1 MGEEGRVHLGQ
12 QRQEEREREIGK
24 SGHSIRGNGF
34 GHFLDLDEAHAA
46 VFSDGEV
53 TMVAES
59 RDIDASDF
67 ASLKDRHAL

>member
-1 MGEEGRVHLGQ
+1 MAR
-12 QRQEEREREIGK
+12 RKRERKQIGK
-24 SGHSIRGNGF
+24 SGHSIRGDGF
-34 GHFLDLDEAHAA
+34 GHFLDLDGAHVA

>member
-1 MGEEGRVHLGQ
+1 MTK
-12 QRQEEREREIGK
+12 RERKQIKK
-24 SGHSIRGNGF
+24 SGHSIRGDGF
-34 GHFLDLDEAHAA
+34 GHFLDLDKAHAA